1 MSFTYILGTDIGK
14 VRFDVGDTSSA
25 DGEGVKPDG
34 SFITDEEVQ
43 MLLTREGSVGRAT
56 AAACE
61 ALARMYAR
69 FTDLTVGPRKESLS
83 QASVAYAKQAQEL
96 RRQFGGGSKRAT
108 AGGIV
113 KQDGFNAGLDYAS
126 DAVTLAT
133 GNGEY
138 APVALTVYLN
148 Y

>member
-1 MSFTYILGTDIGK
+1 MSFTYDLATDIGK
-14 VRFDVGDTSSA
+14 VRFEIGDTTS
-25 DGEGVKPDG
+25 GTGVKPDG
-34 SFITDEEVQ
+34 SNITDEELQVV
-43 MLLTREGSVGRAT
+43 LTREGSTGRAT

-69 FTDLTVGPRKESLS
+69 FVDLTVGPHREALS
-83 QASVAYAKQAQEL
+83 QASEAYARQAQEL
-96 RRQFGGGSKRAT
+96 RRQYGGGSKRAT
-108 AGGIV
+108 AGGVI

-126 DAVTLAT
+126 DAVTLAS

-138 APVALTVYLN
+138 APVALTVYLD